1 MDFLKSTFNKVYGVA
16 TFPYSIESAVSEPG
30 ESVWTVLN
38 GTKKDDGQKVLIFKA
53 RSDQVMAQ
61 NSARKMKS
69 IRHPLTLKIIDSI
82 QTDDTLYV
90 MTERAQPL
98 TGILKTKASSLH
110 QDLLIWGLYNVS
122 QFLIFLHNETQ
133 SIHCNI
139 RPSSI
144 FVTPSGEWKVAGFEL
159 LSSVKNDTDYLWTQ
173 YSQYDL
179 LPGVKQYLPQEILQ
193 NNQSAFQSIKN
204 CQSPLHSVDSFMLAC
219 LCWVIFNH
227 SEYNF
232 TTSQSIAEE
241 IRGRGR
247 MKVPADIWAFMQKC
261 LHSDPLVRPN
271 LKGFVS
277 NSAIVNIAAQ
287 DGGDG
292 SELLAQYFQS
302 NPYIQVSRFLDNV
315 TIASPKQKK
324 MFSKQLTALV
334 ENKQI
339 SDDFIK
345 TKVNDALCNAVE
357 FGSLDSSYIVL
368 ILNTVLKDQVT
379 FRTKM
384 QDSIA
389 RLYASNDRQLR
400 LALLES
406 LHLYIGKLDK
416 SVINDKIFPNLVN
429 GFNDQ
434 IPVVREASLKSL
446 VVIVEYLS
454 ERSINTELVQCL
466 EKCQMDQEAAI
477 RANTVI
483 CLGKICKFMSE
494 QTRKKLLIQSFC
506 RSLKDPFVPAR
517 TAALSAL
524 TATAEYYTAADQ
536 ASKIM
541 PVVVPLLVDSAKSVR
556 DASFKLIRVY
566 LGKLEQHAEQ
576 MPSQQPEQERTESVR
591 QQPQSLQQQQQQQQQ
606 QQVMNGEAS
615 KSQAQSQSL
624 GFGSM
629 ISPSQLTK
637 YSHDTLGNSKTELKV
652 NVAPDV
658 DSDDWGDLDSFNQKS
673 VSSQDSSM
681 VLKLPGM
688 QKSGMQLGG
697 SGGAQQLTSQ
707 VFSELSLDSQFNGN
721 ASQQQQSQQQQQQVQ
736 KDISGFYQQPNS
748 DLEKKREEHRARIEA
763 LKQQRRQNKLANALD
778 DNSQSL
784 I

>member
-16 TFPYSIESAVSEPG
+16 TFPYSIGSVVSEPG
-30 ESVWTVLN
+30 ESVWTVQN
-38 GTKKDDGQKVLIFKA
+38 GTKKDDGQNVLIFKA
-53 RSDQVMAQ
+53 KSDQVMAQ

-98 TGILKTKASSLH
+98 TGIFKTKASSLH

-122 QFLIFLHNETQ
+122 QFLIFLHNESQ

-159 LSSVKNDTDYLWTQ
+159 LSCVKSDTDYLWTQ
-173 YSQYDL
+173 YSQYEL

-204 CQSPLHSVDSFMLAC
+204 GQSPLHAVDGFMLAC
-219 LCWVIFNH
+219 LCWVIFNYN
-227 SEYNF
+227 EYNF
-232 TTSQSIAEE
+232 TTSQSIVEE

-261 LHSDPLVRPN
+261 LHNDPLVRPN

-277 NSAIVNIAAQ
+277 NSAIVNISAQ

-292 SELLAQYFQS
+292 SELLAQYIQS

-315 TIASPKQKK
+315 TIASPKQKTV
-324 MFSKQLTALV
+324 FSKQLTALV
-334 ENKQI
+334 ENKLI
-339 SDDFIK
+339 SDDFIRI
-345 TKVNDALCNAVE
+345 KVTDALCNAVE
-357 FGSLDSSYIVL
+357 FGSLDSSYLRL
-368 ILNTVLKDQVT
+368 ILNIVLKDQDT
-379 FRTKM
+379 FRTKT
-384 QDSIA
+384 QDFIA
-389 RLYASNDRQLR
+389 RLYAQNDRQLR

-416 SVINDKIFPNLVN
+416 AVINDKIFPNLVN

-454 ERSINTELVQCL
+454 ERSINTELVKCL

-483 CLGKICKFMSE
+483 CLGKICKFMPE
-494 QTRKKLLIQSFC
+494 QTRKRLLIQSFC

-524 TATAEYYTAADQ
+524 TATVENYTAADQ

-541 PVVVPLLVDSAKSVR
+541 PVVVPLLVDTDKSVR

-566 LGKLEQHAEQ
+566 LGKLEQHAQQ
-576 MPSQQPEQERTESVR
+576 MSSQQADLEMTEYVR

-606 QQVMNGEAS
+606 QLQVMNGEAS
-615 KSQAQSQSL
+615 KSQMQKQSL

-637 YSHDTLGNSKTELKV
+637 QGNDTFGNGKTELKV

-658 DSDDWGDLDSFNQKS
+658 DSDDWGDLDSLNQKS

-697 SGGAQQLTSQ
+697 GVGQQLTSQ

-721 ASQQQQSQQQQQQVQ
+721 ASQQQQSQQLVQ
-736 KDISGFYQQPNS
+736 KDISSFYQQPNS